1 VKLEIFPIPGI
12 PEVRPGM
19 DLAREILLA
28 LNATHERVR
37 DGDVFAVAQKIV
49 SKAEGRLRY
58 LPDILPGP
66 AARELAAKHEK
77 DPRVIELVLSESR
90 RLVRAADGVI
100 ITETHHGLV
109 CANAGVDRSNAGAPD
124 TVVLLP
130 ADPDASAARLRAD
143 LMRRTGARVAVV
155 ITDTFGRAWRE
166 GQTNV
171 AIGMSGLPAFVK
183 YMGQRDPNDYEL
195 RVTEIALGD
204 EIAGATELV
213 MGKLS
218 RQPVAIVRGLVYAPE
233 EEGARTYVR
242 PSGRD
247 LFR

>member
-1 VKLEIFPIPGI
+1 
-12 PEVRPGM
+12 M
-19 DLAREILLA
+19 DLAREILIA
-28 LNATHERVR
+28 MNATEERVR
-37 DGDVFAVAQKIV
+37 DGDIFAVAQKIV

-66 AARELAAKHEK
+66 AARELAAEHQK
-77 DPRVIELVLSESR
+77 DPRVIELLLSESR

-100 ITETHHGLV
+100 IAETHHGFV
-109 CANAGVDRSNAGAPD
+109 CANAGIDRSNAGAPD

-130 ADPDASAARLRAD
+130 ADPDASATRLRAD
-143 LMRRTGARVAVV
+143 LMRDTGVTIALV

-183 YMGQRDPNDYEL
+183 YLGQRDPDDYEL

-218 RQPVAIVRGLVYAPE
+218 RQPVAIVRGLAYAPDGD
-233 EEGARTYVR
+233 GARTYVR
-242 PSGRD
+242 PAQRD

>member
-1 VKLEIFPIPGI
+1 MKLEIFPIPGI

-28 LNATHERVR
+28 LDATHERVR

-66 AARELAAKHEK
+66 AARELAAKHDK

-109 CANAGVDRSNAGAPD
+109 CANAGVDRSNAAHPTRSSYSPLTPTLPPRGSARTSCGGPELGSPSSSPTRSGAPG
-124 TVVLLP
+124 VKV
-130 ADPDASAARLRAD
+130 
-143 LMRRTGARVAVV
+143 RRT
-155 ITDTFGRAWRE
+155 
-166 GQTNV
+166 
-171 AIGMSGLPAFVK
+171 
-183 YMGQRDPNDYEL
+183 
-195 RVTEIALGD
+195 
-204 EIAGATELV
+204 
-213 MGKLS
+213 S
-218 RQPVAIVRGLVYAPE
+218 RSACRGYP
-233 EEGARTYVR
+233 R
-242 PSGRD
+242 S
-247 LFR
+247 

>member
-19 DLAREILLA
+19 DLAREILIA
-28 LNATHERVR
+28 MNATEERVR
-37 DGDVFAVAQKIV
+37 DGDIFAVAQKIV

-66 AARELAAKHEK
+66 AARELAAEHQK
-77 DPRVIELVLSESR
+77 DPRVIELLLSESR

-100 ITETHHGLV
+100 IAETHHGFV
-109 CANAGVDRSNAGAPD
+109 CANAGIDRSNAGAPD

-130 ADPDASAARLRAD
+130 ADPDASATRLRAD
-143 LMRRTGARVAVV
+143 LMRDTGVTIALV
-155 ITDTFGRAWRE
+155 ITDTFGGAWRE

-183 YMGQRDPNDYEL
+183 YLGQRDPDDYEL

-218 RQPVAIVRGLVYAPE
+218 RQPVAIVRGLAYAPDGD
-233 EEGARTYVR
+233 GARTYVR
-242 PSGRD
+242 PAQRD